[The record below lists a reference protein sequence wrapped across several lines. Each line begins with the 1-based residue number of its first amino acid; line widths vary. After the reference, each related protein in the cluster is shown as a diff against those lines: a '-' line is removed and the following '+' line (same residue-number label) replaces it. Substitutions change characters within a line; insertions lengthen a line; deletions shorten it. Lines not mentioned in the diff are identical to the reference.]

1 MLRLGIFPAFDNKFT
16 TNILGM
22 CENWVDFTPHVG
34 VLVPSEAVS
43 ISTMYK
49 SSWKT
54 DEKDTTHKND
64 ATTLSWHIVS
74 VNAFFWR
81 SISKKQFKSLVLES

>member
-22 CENWVDFTPHVG
+22 CENWVDFTPHMG
-34 VLVPSEAVS
+34 QLVPSEAVS

-49 SSWKT
+49 SS
-54 DEKDTTHKND
+54 
-64 ATTLSWHIVS
+64 
-74 VNAFFWR
+74 
-81 SISKKQFKSLVLES
+81 